1 MKYLV
6 TLFLGFVLGVLLFA
20 AGMLYNPLTSSPA
33 LSPLTVS
40 KSEVM
45 ALMFSAVAAD
55 SIAYTNNGELATRPY
70 PEKVLQLW
78 ESPIRLTTATVA
90 RFRDA
95 RGQTAGIGVKF
106 ASRSE
111 ATRLF
116 YGEAIV
122 DSVWYVYLPGRGSL
136 FVRQQE
142 NLFDYLRSVVV
153 PAYRSP
159 AGNWKGYWTGD
170 TTAGPGALGTA
181 EAIGGSGEFAG
192 ITMRA
197 VESLGAKAYSTGR
210 GLIAADGMLSI
221 ELPEQDAE
229 VLPLDET

>member
-1 MKYLV
+1 MKYVV

-20 AGMLYNPLTSSPA
+20 AGAIYNPLTSSRS

-40 KSEVM
+40 RSEVVT
-45 ALMFSAVAAD
+45 LTFSAVPAD
-55 SIAYTNNGELATRPY
+55 SIAYTNNGDLPTRPH

-78 ESPIRLTTATVA
+78 ESPIRLTAASVS
-90 RFRDA
+90 RLRDA
-95 RGQTAGIGVKF
+95 RGQTAGIGIKF

-116 YGEAIV
+116 YGEALV
-122 DSVWYVYLPGRGSL
+122 DSVWYLYLPGRGSL

-142 NLFDYLRSVVV
+142 NLFDYLRSVVI

-159 AGNWKGYWTGD
+159 AGTWKGNWNGD

-197 VESLGAKAYSTGR
+197 VESLGAKAYSTGH

-221 ELPEQDAE
+221 ELPDQEAE
-229 VLPLDET
+229 VSPLDET